1 MSQKLASL
9 RRDLE
14 HIRRHRTQIIEQRDR
29 LARRLTELNKDLKS
43 KKISYELY
51 EDKFKYLLGGKTVE
65 EKKKYFKKRLE
76 AIKHREKDLLSRIKH
91 ETHASKS
98 RAKAITVAAAMLVVF
113 LPILTFTTLE
123 LSGFATTAT
132 SSVIGAANIS
142 SYYAASLATSTIS
155 FGDLTPGDTDE
166 NAALNNLG
174 SSAPGYYLTLSADS
188 NTNVQTCLH
197 GAGDFSGGSETMS
210 LGNLKWDGNQTGSSS
225 SPPLSAAQSMTTS
238 KVRSSTTLAA
248 GNNEYYRFWM
258 DVPGA
263 TAVEDYSTTI
273 TFTTSTS
280 DCTT

>member
-14 HIRRHRTQIIEQRDR
+14 HIRRHRTQILEQRDR
-29 LARRLTELNKDLKS
+29 LAKRLIELNKGLRE

-65 EKKKYFKKRLE
+65 EKKKYFKKRLD
-76 AIKHREKDLLSRIKH
+76 AIKHREKDLISRIKH
-91 ETHASKS
+91 ENQSSKS
-98 RAKAITVAAAMLVVF
+98 RAKAITVLAAMLVVF
-113 LPILTFTTLE
+113 LPIMTFTTIE
-123 LSGFATTAT
+123 LTGFASSVSSTTA
-132 SSVIGAANIS
+132 SAVVAE
-142 SYYAASLATSTIS
+142 YYAVSLATSTIS
-155 FGDLTPGDTDE
+155 FGNLNVGDNDE

-210 LGNLKWDGNQTGSSS
+210 LGNMIWDGNQTGSSS
-225 SPPLSAAQSMTTS
+225 SPLLSAAQSMTTS

-248 GNNEYYRFWM
+248 GNKEYYRFWM
-258 DVPGA
+258 DVPGD

-273 TFTTSTS
+273 TFTTSSS
-280 DCTT
+280 DCTA

>member
-14 HIRRHRTQIIEQRDR
+14 HIQRHRTQIIEQRDR

-51 EDKFKYLLGGKTVE
+51 EDNFKYLLGGKTVE

-123 LSGFATTAT
+123 LTGFATSNSSTTA
-132 SSVIGAANIS
+132 SAVVVE
-142 SYYAASLATSTIS
+142 YYAVSLATSTIS
-155 FGDLTPGDTDE
+155 FGTLDAGDDDE

-174 SSAPGYYLTLSADS
+174 SSAPGYYLNLSTDS
-188 NTNVQTCLH
+188 NTDVQTCLH

-225 SPPLSAAQSMTTS
+225 SPLLSAAQSMTTT

-248 GNNEYYRFWM
+248 GNKEYYRFWM
-258 DVPGA
+258 DVPA
-263 TAVEDYSTTI
+263 DTAVEDYSTTI
-273 TFTTSTS
+273 TFTTSSS
-280 DCTT
+280 DCTS

>member
-1 MSQKLASL
+1 
-9 RRDLE
+9 
-14 HIRRHRTQIIEQRDR
+14 
-29 LARRLTELNKDLKS
+29 LKS

-142 SYYAASLATSTIS
+142 SYYAVSMST
-155 FGDLTPGDTDE
+155 DLTNDITFSSLIHNTND
-166 NAALNNLG
+166 NSASSNNYG
-174 SSAPGYYLTLSADS
+174 SSASGYYLTLDADS
-188 NTNVQTCLH
+188 NTATKTCIK
-197 GAGDFSGGSETMS
+197 GANFYGPERLG
-210 LGNLKWDGNQTGSSS
+210 LGNLTWNSSTSSS
-225 SPPLSAAQSMTTS
+225 STVPATPGTAMTTS
-238 KVRSSTTLAA
+238 YVTSQTSISPGDKD
-248 GNNEYYRFWM
+248 YYRFWM
-258 DVPGA
+258 DVPSGQTAGSYNTTVTFKA
-263 TAVEDYSTTI
+263 TTGS
-273 TFTTSTS
+273 
-280 DCTT
+280 C